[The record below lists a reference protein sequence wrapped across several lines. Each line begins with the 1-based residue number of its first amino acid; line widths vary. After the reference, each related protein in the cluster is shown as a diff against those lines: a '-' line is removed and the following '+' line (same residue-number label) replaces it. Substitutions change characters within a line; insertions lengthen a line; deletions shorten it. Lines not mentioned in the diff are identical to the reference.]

1 MIAYFDSSSIV
12 KWFFDEV
19 HMDLA
24 RDARDRAEVC
34 CTSLLAY
41 AEVLSA
47 INRAWRADRCLKSEM
62 EIVRGEFQR
71 IWPDFI
77 WIRVDERLMYQS
89 GQIILGHGLKG
100 FDAIHLASAI
110 LLKGEI
116 GERQEILF
124 SCFDKNLNL
133 AARKEGFII
142 HQIPS
147 QPTLS

>member
-1 MIAYFDSSSIV
+1 VIAYFDSSSIV

-41 AEVLSA
+41 VDVLSA

-110 LLKGEI
+110 LLKEEI

-124 SCFDKNLNL
+124 SCFDKSLNL
-133 AARKEGFII
+133 AARKEGFMI